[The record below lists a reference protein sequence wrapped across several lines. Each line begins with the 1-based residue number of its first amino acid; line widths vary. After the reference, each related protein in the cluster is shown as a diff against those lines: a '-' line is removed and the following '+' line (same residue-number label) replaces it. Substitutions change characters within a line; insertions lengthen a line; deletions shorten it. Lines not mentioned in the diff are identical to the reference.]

1 MAKKRRKNITVDK
14 KQIIASAILILSL
27 VIYFHLFFIG
37 EILFKFTSKY
47 ISNPL
52 LLLTIIDAY
61 AILILLKLEKMIKIY
76 EIIGV
81 GLIYLSISLIMDKS
95 YLFLTLSKLI
105 IVIVTQNLSQLI
117 YFFIFIS
124 GVILSL
130 SRFKNV
136 IFRELN
142 IKIKETNTTLQSYK
156 SKIETKK
163 EQKFEELSK
172 HDLKTYNY
180 ITNFLESK
188 NEATLPILK
197 SITSNHISEYANSI
211 YQYIDDLKSTLI
223 KIHSLNEQEIFF
235 SSEDITIDK
244 IKIMYFTKDF
254 VNKKIIIDKISSVIT
269 NSQINIENN
278 AWILTIN
285 YKSNILISIKDI
297 VVNYV
302 EHKKNSIGISNLGKF
317 VNINYNSN
325 IFINYENLNSMNKF
339 LDIIFLQKTLN
350 GEKFII
356 IDFKKEILSIYTNK
370 ENVLYDPI
378 NSLKNLKSL
387 LKYLENDIEEK
398 QNYISDLGYSSYT
411 NFIEHKKLVF
421 EKTNIIFHEITTIS
435 IVQNNDI
442 YMKLLNL
449 AIKGHEYGY
458 NFIFTNSKEEKSIL
472 ESKIYQNTKVKLF
485 FETYSNS
492 FSKLLIKNKLLKSL
506 KNSYAFYIQRNNK
519 YQKVY
524 YPANDLQKNYI
535 SNLIGESLLKDQIR
549 KTLLENMWIYDELKQ
564 KKLNNEVITL
574 TYVMTKYKIDI
585 ANAKKIVNK
594 LNKMR

>member
-223 KIHSLNEQEIFF
+223 KIHSLNEHEIFF